1 MREGRRP
8 QGRQRSLIVVDQGSV
23 SISFELSKVSSVS
36 SLLVQFG
43 SGLVELLLSIPD
55 HPFLLARL

>member
-1 MREGRRP
+1 
-8 QGRQRSLIVVDQGSV
+8 VADQGSV
-23 SISFELSKVSSVS
+23 SISFKLSKVSSVS